1 MVKNFMKN
9 INSSSNIFSEVWRKH
24 LTLNKNTECQ
34 NIYFLYLGAFLV
46 SRYIKSSPKKEKKK
60 LSTNAF
66 KLSLNMVLWCS
77 KRIQSNTKHIQT
89 EILLE

>member
-1 MVKNFMKN
+1 MKN

-24 LTLNKNTECQ
+24 LTLNKNTEYQ

-46 SRYIKSSPKKEKKK
+46 SCYIKSSKKK
-60 LSTNAF
+60 NLSTTNAF

-77 KRIQSNTKHIQT
+77 KRLQSNTKHIQT

>member
-9 INSSSNIFSEVWRKH
+9 INSSSNIFSGVWRKH

-46 SRYIKSSPKKEKKK
+46 SRYIKSSKKKK
-60 LSTNAF
+60 LSKNAF

-77 KRIQSNTKHIQT
+77 KSIQSNTKHIQT

>member
-1 MVKNFMKN
+1 MVKDFMKN

-46 SRYIKSSPKKEKKK
+46 SCYIKSSKKK
-60 LSTNAF
+60 KNPLHKCFQVIF
-66 KLSLNMVLWCS
+66 KYGSLV
-77 KRIQSNTKHIQT
+77 Q
-89 EILLE
+89 